1 MRPLRHMAATAI
13 LIALATPA
21 ASITFPW
28 TAQQRTPAKACIT
41 SAQRGDLVDALG
53 QLEAARASNDPQLCD
68 AWAAVL
74 DGLTTSGSA
83 ATLRF
88 FESMLHDGFGGADLP
103 RATASRLE
111 GRAPPPASLKG

>member
-1 MRPLRHMAATAI
+1 MAATAI

-74 DGLTTSGSA
+74 DGQHAQL
-83 ATLRF
+83 
-88 FESMLHDGFGGADLP
+88 DV
-103 RATASRLE
+103 ASVLDNRLE
-111 GRAPPPASLKG
+111 EAQGSEAAG